1 MGIPATRMGVASAA
15 SDDTFFHGRPVT
27 RLGVITGGIVSFLDL
42 FRHPE
47 RPSRPNL
54 VLTTAKLVGWIVGA
68 VILASASAVVV
79 GLLAAR
85 TYERAF
91 G

>member
-1 MGIPATRMGVASAA
+1 MATPSTRMEAAAAA

-27 RLGVITGGIVSFLDL
+27 RFGLITGGIVSFLDL

-54 VLTTAKLVGWIVGA
+54 ALTMAKLVGWIVGA

-79 GLLAAR
+79 GLLAVR